1 MNAFIDTLLKELS
14 VYKLHQENKI
24 SQFRRIKEI
33 RKIVEDQKNKS
44 IALRMDWSENVTSF
58 QCRQEKSAYYYD
70 IQASVNTVVMYSAD
84 GVKCAGTIA
93 DVKAHR
99 CSAVW
104 ASLMA
109 ILDSAALN
117 LEHLDHLYII
127 TDSPLNQ
134 YRNSGCMFL
143 AKRFAEQEIIKP

>member
-1 MNAFIDTLLKELS
+1 MEMNAFIDTLLKELS

-33 RKIVEDQKNKS
+33 RK